1 VLLDRS
7 QEELTMTYDLV
18 IKNGMVI
25 DGSGL
30 PRYRAD
36 VGVRG
41 GRVVTIGRIKDGAH
55 EVIDADGQVV
65 APGFVDGHTHMDAQ
79 IFWDPLGTSSCWHG
93 ITSVVMGNCGFTLAP
108 CAEADKHMVVRN
120 LQRAEDISAE
130 AMEAGIKWG
139 WTTFPEYLDCLAAL
153 PKGIN
158 YGGYIGHSA
167 LRTYVMGER
176 AFEAAASEDDLRAM
190 ERELRDA
197 LRAGALGFTTSRS
210 PAHETPDERPVASRL
225 ASWDE
230 VRRLVGAMGD
240 LNAGIF
246 ELAGEGVDRVAGDP
260 GLREY
265 HVRLRDL
272 AVETGRPITFG
283 VFSRRGVPDA
293 WRQYLALLDETAAAG
308 GRMFAQVHS
317 RSLSALLSFKTQMPF
332 DRLPL
337 WKELRALPLDE
348 QKRKLRDPALR
359 PKLIEAAGGRSD
371 RRAVGTEAKDADYDW
386 LLVFDSVYGPHR
398 TVAEVARERGQH
410 PAETMIDLALEKD
423 MDAFFLQPVANENQD
438 WALELMR
445 HPRAVTT
452 FSDSGAHVSQ
462 LMDSSLQTHLLSHWV
477 REKQAFT
484 LEEAVRMLTLVPAS
498 LWGFADRG
506 LIREGMAA
514 DFVVFDPDTIAALMP
529 EVVDDLPAGAR
540 RLTQKTRGIAATVVN
555 GEVLLRDGKHTGAL
569 PGQLLRGP
577 LARRA

>member
-1 VLLDRS
+1 
-7 QEELTMTYDLV
+7 MPYDLV
-18 IKNGMVI
+18 IRNGMVV

-36 VGVRG
+36 VGVRH
-41 GRVVTIGRIKDGAH
+41 GRIVTIGRIRERAR

-108 CAEADKHMVVRN
+108 CAAADKQMVVRN
-120 LQRAEDISAE
+120 LQRAEDIPPQ
-130 AMEAGIKWG
+130 AMEAGITWT
-139 WTTFPEYLDCLAAL
+139 WTTFPEFLDALAAL

-158 YGGYIGHSA
+158 YSGYIGHSA

-176 AFEAAASEDDLRAM
+176 AFDQAATENDLRAM

-197 LRAGALGFTTSRS
+197 IRAGAMGFTTSRS
-210 PAHETPDERPVASRL
+210 PAHETPDARPVASR
-225 ASWDE
+225 AATWEE
-230 VRRLVGAMGD
+230 VRRLVGVMGD

-246 ELAGEGVDRVAGDP
+246 ELAGEGVDRAPGDP

-283 VFSRRGVPDA
+283 VFSRRGVPDV
-293 WRQYLALLDETAAAG
+293 WRAYLALLDETAAAG

-317 RSLSALLSFKTQMPF
+317 RSLSALLSFKTQLPF
-332 DRLPL
+332 DRLPV
-337 WKELRALPLDE
+337 WKDLRALPLDE
-348 QKRKLRDPALR
+348 QRRKLRDPDLR
-359 PKLIEAAGGRSD
+359 RRLIEASGARDS
-371 RRAVGTEAKDADYDW
+371 RRPVGTEARPADYDW
-386 LLVFDSVYGPHR
+386 LLVFDTVEGPHR

-423 MDAFFLQPVANENQD
+423 LDLFFLQPVANEDQAY
-438 WALELMR
+438 ALELMR
-445 HPRAVTT
+445 HPRTVTT

-462 LMDSSLQTHLLSHWV
+462 LMDSSLQTHVLSHWV
-477 REKQAFT
+477 REKEAFT
-484 LEEAVRMLTLVPAS
+484 LEQAVRMLTLVPAT

-514 DFVVFDPDTIAALMP
+514 DLVVFDPDTIAAEMP

-540 RLTQKTRGIAATVVN
+540 RLIQRTRGIAATVVN
-555 GEVLLRDGKHTGAL
+555 GEILLREGKHTGAL

-577 LARRA
+577 LARRL